1 MTEATRPALTADE
14 RAQLTGWLNLQRS
27 FVRMKCEGLS
37 EEDAHRKLLPTSP
50 LTTVAGLVAHL
61 RWVEYSWFQQNLAG
75 VPDTGQTPW
84 TEGGHPDAEMFVDD
98 VPLGRLLDEYDA
110 ECARSNETIA
120 DLPLDAVEQGQHAA
134 KGEAASLRY
143 ILCHMIEETARHV
156 GHLDILRE
164 LLDGTTGYTRPNPPA
179 TT

>member
-1 MTEATRPALTADE
+1 MTEVHRPPLTADE
-14 RAQLTGWLNLQRS
+14 RTQLTGWLDLQRS
-27 FVRMKCEGLS
+27 FVRMKCDGLS

-61 RWVEYSWFQQNLAG
+61 RWVEYSWFHLNLLG

-84 TEGGHPDAEMFVDD
+84 TEDGHPDAEMFVDD

-110 ECARSNETIA
+110 ECACSNEAIA
-120 DLPLDAVEQGQHAA
+120 GLPLETVERGQPAD
-134 KGEAASLRY
+134 KAASLRY
-143 ILCHMIEETARHV
+143 VLCHMIEETARHV

-164 LLDGTTGYTRPNPPA
+164 LLDGTTGYTRLTE
-179 TT
+179 TTA

>member
-1 MTEATRPALTADE
+1 MTAVSRPPLTSDE
-14 RAQLTGWLNLQRS
+14 RTQLTGWLDVQRS

-37 EEDAHRKLLPTSP
+37 EEDAHRKVLPTSP
-50 LTTVAGLVAHL
+50 LMTPAGLVAHL
-61 RWVEYSWFQQNLAG
+61 RWNEYSWFQLALMG

-98 VPLGRLLDEYDA
+98 IPLAQLLDEYDA

-120 DLPLDAVEQGQHAA
+120 TLSLDTLEQGPYAA
-134 KGEAASLRY
+134 KGDAASLRY

-156 GHLDILRE
+156 GHLDIIRE
-164 LLDGTTGYTRPNPPA
+164 IIDGVTGYQKLDEK
-179 TT
+179 